1 MRGLTTTIALV
12 LVLAGLGAYIYFVDS
27 GRPAA
32 GVEEKDKV
40 FSVEAE
46 KINEITVTTEGET
59 TVLQRADGNWKITTP
74 FTADADRTEAST
86 LATGLAGLE
95 LGRVVDENASDL
107 AQYGLAE
114 PRIRLAY
121 KAEGGGGGEVL
132 IGDKTATG
140 SDLYALVP
148 GQPRVFLIQSWQETS
163 LAKKPFDLRDKRI
176 LQFDRDN
183 VDSVEI
189 ARAGEPTIVLARNG
203 SDWTLKEPVAARA
216 DYSTVEGLLTKLAS
230 ANMTKL
236 VDASGPQTYG
246 LEVPG
251 AVIRV
256 GAGSSRAAIEF
267 GAEEDG
273 TVYARDPSRQMIFT
287 VDSQLAADARRPASE
302 YRNKSLFQFRPFTV
316 ARLRLTRGSDT
327 YEFQKVS
334 GEGGDKW
341 QRVTDGAAID
351 VDTAAMEDLLTRLA
365 GMQAQSF
372 NPTTNA
378 AGADPAL
385 VVAASYDGDKFERVR
400 IITGNAGDPFGV
412 REDEAGVFVLD
423 RSAFEE
429 ALKGL
434 DTVLAPPAPP
444 ATPGS

>member
-27 GRPAA
+27 DRPAA
-32 GVEEKDKV
+32 GVEQKEKV
-40 FSVEAE
+40 FTVDAE
-46 KINEITVTTEGET
+46 KINEISVTTEGET
-59 TVLQRADGNWKITTP
+59 TVLQRADGNWRITTP
-74 FTADADRTEAST
+74 FAADADRTEASS
-86 LATGLAGLE
+86 LSTGLAGLE

-121 KAEGGGGGEVL
+121 KAEGGGSGELL

-140 SDLYALVP
+140 GDLYALIP
-148 GQPRVFLIQSWQETS
+148 GQTRVFLIPGWQETS

-189 ARAGEPTIVLARNG
+189 ARAGEPTIVLAREG
-203 SDWTLKEPVAARA
+203 SDWTLKEPVAARG
-216 DYSTVEGLLTKLAS
+216 DYSTVEGLLTKLAT
-230 ANMTKL
+230 ANMTRL
-236 VDASGPQTYG
+236 IDASGPQTYG
-246 LEVPG
+246 LDVPS

-273 TVYARDPSRQMIFT
+273 AVYARDPSRQMIFT
-287 VDSQLAADARRPASE
+287 VDAQLAADAKRPAND
-302 YRNKSLFQFRPFTV
+302 YRSKSLFQFRPFTV
-316 ARLRLTRGSDT
+316 ARLRLTRGGET

-334 GEGGDKW
+334 GGESGDKW
-341 QRVTDGAAID
+341 QRVTNGTTND
-351 VDTAAMEDLLTRLA
+351 VDTAAMEDLLTRLS

-372 NPTTNA
+372 NPTSNA

-385 VVAASYDGDKFERVR
+385 VVAASYDGDKFERAR
-400 IITGNAGDPFGV
+400 IIAGNEGDPFGV
-412 REDEAGVFVLD
+412 REDESGVFVLD
-423 RSAFEE
+423 RTAYEDAIK
-429 ALKGL
+429 ALE
-434 DTVLAPPAPP
+434 TVLAPPP
-444 ATPGS
+444 AAKPES